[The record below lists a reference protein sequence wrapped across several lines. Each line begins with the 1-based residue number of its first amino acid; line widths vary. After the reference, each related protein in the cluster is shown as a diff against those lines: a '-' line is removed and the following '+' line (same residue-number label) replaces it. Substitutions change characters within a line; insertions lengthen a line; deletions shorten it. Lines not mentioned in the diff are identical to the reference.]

1 MDAEKKTFDPL
12 ASPRTVVEEMM
23 RTMRMHREII
33 RHIVHRTGIHPTHH
47 DFLMHLSKDESTFRQ
62 QELASRFG
70 ITPAAVVQ
78 NLDRMEEAGYVR
90 REASESDSRC
100 KRILITEKG
109 RQIVEESAEEFGK
122 LDAKLLEGIEGEDLE
137 TFLRVLQKMQE
148 NITPSLAEKESGEG

>member
-1 MDAEKKTFDPL
+1 MDIEKKPLDPRT
-12 ASPRTVVEEMM
+12 SPRTVVEEMM
-23 RTMRMHREII
+23 RTMRIHREIV
-33 RHIVHRTGIHPTHH
+33 RNIVHRTGIHPTHH
-47 DFLMHLSKDESTFRQ
+47 YFLMHLAKDESTFRQ
-62 QELASRFG
+62 KELASRFG

-100 KRILITEKG
+100 KRILITDKG

-122 LDAKLLEGIEGEDLE
+122 LDAQLLEGIAGEELD

-148 NITPSLAEKESGEG
+148 NITPSLTEGENGES